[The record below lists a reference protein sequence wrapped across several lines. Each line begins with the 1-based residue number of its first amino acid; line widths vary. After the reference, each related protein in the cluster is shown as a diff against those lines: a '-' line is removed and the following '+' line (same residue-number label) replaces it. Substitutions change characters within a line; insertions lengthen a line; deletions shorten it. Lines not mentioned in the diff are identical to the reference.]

1 MPEKVVMTRFALT
14 AALVLSVAACAAPR
28 PRPILSCSLSSL
40 PVPSPAPAPAPVPK
54 PAPLPPN
61 QTEAVSAAPGAVRPP
76 RPEIRLL
83 QDRIRESFLNRQELK
98 RARLAPPVSKPLPP
112 GVKPPPPQPP
122 PPPTWD
128 VLVLS
133 AGGQLGA
140 YGAGFLQGWGERS
153 DLSPNRGD
161 IDMITGVSTGA
172 MMATYVYLG
181 SSSSPAVRS
190 RYDALLKAL
199 YTTLRDED
207 VVRKREGIEFLWA
220 NSIYDTAPL
229 RERVTG
235 LITGELLDALV
246 EEADRSHRLLFVGAV
261 DADSGRFEYFDLV
274 AMARDT
280 ANPERRACYAAA
292 VLASAAIPGAFSP
305 VFINDRMYIDG
316 GARRYAFFLEQAA
329 AGLPPGVQK
338 NAFGIMHV
346 DPGVEDERT
355 KNHLIGVVAR
365 TVEISK
371 DQLTGE
377 SAYHVDA
384 EARGLGYRARWTAA
398 RDTGCAEP
406 RGVLFDPTFGSCLWD
421 VGHRKAVQDA
431 SPWKDLDQ
439 AFAP

>member
-1 MPEKVVMTRFALT
+1 MPEKRAMTRFAVT
-14 AALVLSVAACAAPR
+14 AAVVLSVSACAAPR
-28 PRPILSCSLSSL
+28 PRPVLSCNLY
-40 PVPSPAPAPAPVPK
+40 PPAGPAPTPAPK
-54 PAPLPPN
+54 PAPLPPG
-61 QTEAVSAAPGAVRPP
+61 QAEAISAAPRAARLST
-76 RPEIRLL
+76 PEIRLL
-83 QDRIRESFLNRQELK
+83 QDRIRESFPKRQEVR
-98 RARLAPPVSKPLPP
+98 RARLVPPVITPLPP
-112 GVKPPPPQPP
+112 GVKPPPP

-153 DLSPNRGD
+153 DLSPNRAD

-181 SSSSPAVRS
+181 SSSDPAVRTQ
-190 RYDALLKAL
+190 YDTLLRAL

-229 RERVTG
+229 RERVTS
-235 LITGELLDALV
+235 LITDELLDALV

-261 DADSGRFEYFDLV
+261 DADSGRFDYFDLV

-280 ANPERRACYAAA
+280 ANPERRSCYAAA
-292 VLASAAIPGAFSP
+292 ILASAAIPGAFSP

-329 AGLPPGVQK
+329 AALPPGVQK

-371 DQLTGE
+371 DQLTQE

-384 EARGLGYRARWTAA
+384 EARGLGYRAKWTAA
-398 RDTGCAEP
+398 KDTGCVEP
-406 RGVLFDPTFGSCLWD
+406 RGVLFDPGFGSCLWG
-421 VGHRKAVQDA
+421 VGHRKAMQDA